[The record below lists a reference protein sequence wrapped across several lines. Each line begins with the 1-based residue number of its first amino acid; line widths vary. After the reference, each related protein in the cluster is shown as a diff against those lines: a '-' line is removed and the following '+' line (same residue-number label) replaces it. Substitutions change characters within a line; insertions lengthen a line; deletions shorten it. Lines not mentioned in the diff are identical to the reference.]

1 MNTGKVK
8 SLLYVFRKLESKKI
22 EHIPLYRRPS
32 WLQMYRVY
40 QIYLGGV
47 GGGGEGR
54 RRGTVVEEAR
64 KIEGGARPLGTFET
78 KMAAR
83 NGKRSIPMIL
93 WKIEDCEQSSTSF
106 TYTCTSSW
114 GTFS

>member
-47 GGGGEGR
+47 GGGGGQETGDGCGGGEKNR
-54 RRGTVVEEAR
+54 RRGTHPWY
-64 KIEGGARPLGTFET
+64 I
-78 KMAAR
+78 
-83 NGKRSIPMIL
+83 
-93 WKIEDCEQSSTSF
+93 
-106 TYTCTSSW
+106 
-114 GTFS
+114 

>member
-1 MNTGKVK
+1 MVANVP
-8 SLLYVFRKLESKKI
+8 SLSNLLR
-22 EHIPLYRRPS
+22 
-32 WLQMYRVY
+32 W
-40 QIYLGGV
+40 GGG

-93 WKIEDCEQSSTSF
+93 WKIEDCTSF
-106 TYTCTSSW
+106 TYTCTNSW

>member
-8 SLLYVFRKLESKKI
+8 SLLYVFRMLESKKI
-22 EHIPLYRRPS
+22 EHIPLHRRPS

-47 GGGGEGR
+47 GGEGR

-64 KIEGGARPLGTFET
+64 KIEGGARPLGAFET
-78 KMAAR
+78 KMDR
-83 NGKRSIPMIL
+83 YGKRSIPMIL
-93 WKIEDCEQSSTSF
+93 WKIEDCEQSSTSL
-106 TYTCTSSW
+106 TYTSTSSW

>member
-40 QIYLGGV
+40 QIYLGG
-47 GGGGEGR
+47 GGGGEEGR

-93 WKIEDCEQSSTSF
+93 WKIEDCTSF
-106 TYTCTSSW
+106 TYTCTNSW

>member
-1 MNTGKVK
+1 MVANVP
-8 SLLYVFRKLESKKI
+8 SLSNLLR
-22 EHIPLYRRPS
+22 
-32 WLQMYRVY
+32 W
-40 QIYLGGV
+40 
-47 GGGGEGR
+47 GGGGEEGR

-93 WKIEDCEQSSTSF
+93 WKIEDCTSF
-106 TYTCTSSW
+106 TYTCTNSW

>member
-8 SLLYVFRKLESKKI
+8 SLLYVFRMLESKKI

-47 GGGGEGR
+47 GGERGQETGGGFGGGEKNR
-54 RRGTVVEEAR
+54 RRGTPPWY
-64 KIEGGARPLGTFET
+64 I
-78 KMAAR
+78 
-83 NGKRSIPMIL
+83 
-93 WKIEDCEQSSTSF
+93 
-106 TYTCTSSW
+106 
-114 GTFS
+114 

>member
-47 GGGGEGR
+47 GGRRRGQETGDGCGGGEKNR
-54 RRGTVVEEAR
+54 RRGTHPWY
-64 KIEGGARPLGTFET
+64 I
-78 KMAAR
+78 
-83 NGKRSIPMIL
+83 
-93 WKIEDCEQSSTSF
+93 
-106 TYTCTSSW
+106 
-114 GTFS
+114 

>member
-47 GGGGEGR
+47 GGGGGR
-54 RRGTVVEEAR
+54 RRGTVVGEGG
-64 KIEGGARPLGTFET
+64 KIEGGTRTLGTFET

-106 TYTCTSSW
+106 TYTCSSSW

>member
-1 MNTGKVK
+1 MLVANVP
-8 SLLYVFRKLESKKI
+8 SVSNLLR
-22 EHIPLYRRPS
+22 
-32 WLQMYRVY
+32 W
-40 QIYLGGV
+40 GG

>member
-47 GGGGEGR
+47 GGGEGR

-64 KIEGGARPLGTFET
+64 KIEGGARTLGTFET

-83 NGKRSIPMIL
+83 NNKPLISSIL
-93 WKIEDCEQSSTSF
+93 RKNR
-106 TYTCTSSW
+106 
-114 GTFS
+114 GL

>member
-1 MNTGKVK
+1 MVANVP
-8 SLLYVFRKLESKKI
+8 SLSNLLR
-22 EHIPLYRRPS
+22 
-32 WLQMYRVY
+32 W
-40 QIYLGGV
+40 

-93 WKIEDCEQSSTSF
+93 WKIEDCTSF
-106 TYTCTSSW
+106 TYTCTNSW

>member
-1 MNTGKVK
+1 M
-8 SLLYVFRKLESKKI
+8 LESKKI
-22 EHIPLYRRPS
+22 EHIPLQAAILVSNVPS
-32 WLQMYRVY
+32 LSNLLRWW
-40 QIYLGGV
+40 
-47 GGGGEGR
+47 GGGGGGR

-93 WKIEDCEQSSTSF
+93 WKIEDCEQSSTSL

>member
-1 MNTGKVK
+1 MVANVP
-8 SLLYVFRKLESKKI
+8 SLSNLLR
-22 EHIPLYRRPS
+22 
-32 WLQMYRVY
+32 W
-40 QIYLGGV
+40 G

-64 KIEGGARPLGTFET
+64 KIEGGARTLGTFET

-93 WKIEDCEQSSTSF
+93 WKIEDCTSF
-106 TYTCTSSW
+106 TYTCTNSW